1 MIDEGSYFSFM
12 YLFFF
17 PFFLWKK
24 KKIGTFSL
32 GHCTEIVLSEW
43 ADKRVEELSL
53 NARALKNRQELPAW
67 QIIVMPIAVYF
78 LHYFIS
84 NVHPLYVVVTLQFV
98 FYYLVFTL
106 KVLLG
111 ILQPLVPFLDS
122 DWLSWTALGLS
133 TACNTPLVCVGEFH
147 TNCQSVY

>member
-1 MIDEGSYFSFM
+1 MRGATSVSCTYSFSI
-12 YLFFF
+12 F
-17 PFFLWKK
+17 PLKK
-24 KKIGTFSL
+24 KRGTFSL

-53 NARALKNRQELPAW
+53 NARALKNRQELAAW
-67 QIIVMPIAVYF
+67 QIIVMSIAVYF

-84 NVHPLYVVVTLQFV
+84 NVHPLYVVVAHVTLQFV

-111 ILQPLVPFLDS
+111 ILQPIVPFLDS

-133 TACNTPLVCVGEFH
+133 TVCNKLSVCVLAVGIF
-147 TNCQSVY
+147 QWIL